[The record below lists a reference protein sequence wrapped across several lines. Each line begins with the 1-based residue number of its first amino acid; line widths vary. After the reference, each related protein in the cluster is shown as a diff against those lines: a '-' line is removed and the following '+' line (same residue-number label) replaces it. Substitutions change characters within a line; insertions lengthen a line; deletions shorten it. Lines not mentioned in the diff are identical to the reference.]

1 MRIHFISNSLRMN
14 SGFSN
19 VTRYIAT
26 GLRKLGHDI
35 SMTGLQTAYLPEY
48 SYGIECLPIDTVF
61 VDETTQVML
70 NIQKTNPDIVF
81 CVHQA
86 DADMNYLFKLFPKTI
101 IYCPVEGQNIHDGMA
116 NDLRSIEKSGG
127 VVVAQCKYG
136 QEEMKKVGINAKCI
150 YHGYNDKIFRPL
162 DLNKDTKYCY
172 YSTEVGQISTDPF
185 ILHRQ
190 GCYNCNSIKNQEYH
204 QECPYFKEEIIAVL
218 KWIDNKWVQKDIEI
232 GKLKD
237 EFKGRFIYLFV
248 GQNFG
253 LRKRIERLLKA
264 YSILISESRQM
275 KDSTILHL
283 HTMPISIKGINLIK
297 VIQDLGINNNI
308 SFSYGSFRSSSWT
321 EQAMSILY
329 NLSDVN
335 VSASSSEG
343 YGLPTLESMACG
355 IPNIGPD
362 CSSFTELIGNS
373 EDKKPRGLLAKIG
386 EWQMIQDQSIR
397 ALVNERDLTNQMKI
411 MYTKK
416 DDRKIYSKNAVEWSK
431 QYTWDKI
438 VDQWN
443 NLLKE
448 WHK

>member
-1 MRIHFISNSLRMN
+1 MKIHIISNSLRMN

-19 VTRYIAT
+19 VARYLAD
-26 GLRKLGHDI
+26 GLRKLNYDV

-48 SYGIECLPIDTVF
+48 SYGIECLPVDTVF

-81 CVHQA
+81 CIHQA
-86 DADMNYLFKLFPKTI
+86 DADMNHLFKLFPKTVL
-101 IYCPVEGQNIHDGMA
+101 YCPVEGQNIHDGMA
-116 NDLRSIEKSGG
+116 NDLRSIEKGG
-127 VVVAQCKYG
+127 GAVVAQCKYG
-136 QEEMKKVGINAKCI
+136 QEEMKKVRVNAKSI
-150 YHGYNDKIFRPL
+150 YHGYNDKIFFPL
-162 DLNKDTKYCY
+162 KDKEKDKDIKYCY
-172 YSTEVGQISTDPF
+172 YSTDVGKVSTDPL

-190 GCYNCNSIKNQEYH
+190 GCYDCKNTKND
-204 QECPYFKEEIIAVL
+204 CLYFKEEIVAIL
-218 KWIDNKWVQKDIEI
+218 RYDDDSKRWIQKDIEI
-232 GKLKD
+232 SKLKE
-237 EFKGRFIYLFV
+237 EFKGKFIYLFV

-264 YSILISESRQM
+264 YSILISESRQI
-275 KDSTILHL
+275 KDGSILHL

-297 VIQDLGINNNI
+297 IIQDLGINKNVT
-308 SFSYGSFRSSSWT
+308 FSYGSFRSSSWS
-321 EQAMSILY
+321 EESLSKLY

-362 CSSFTELIGNS
+362 CSSFTELIGKN
-373 EDKKPRGLLAKIG
+373 EKNPRGLLARIG

-397 ALVNERDLTNQMKI
+397 ALVDERDMANQMKI

-416 DDRKIYSKNAVEWSK
+416 DDIKIYSKNAQEWAK
-431 QYTWDKI
+431 NHTWDKK
-438 VDQWN
+438 V
-443 NLLKE
+443 KE
-448 WHK
+448 WDNLFKTMI